1 MPALMV
7 QGCSSSAGK
16 SLLTTA
22 LARYF
27 ARQGL
32 RVAPFK
38 AMNMANNARVASG
51 GEMAAAQYL
60 QALAARVPP
69 DVRMNPVLVKPE
81 GDNRS
86 QLVLLGRVDA
96 ELSRTAW
103 RGRAARLW
111 PHIEQAYR
119 SLAAEAD
126 LVLLE
131 GAGSPAELN
140 LWDVD
145 VANMR
150 VAALASAPVLLVADI
165 DRGGAFA
172 HLFGTWSLLPA
183 QEQARIGG
191 FVLNKF
197 RGDAGLLH
205 PAPQELHRLT
215 GVPLAGV
222 LPWLQHALPDEDGA
236 APWPSGPGP
245 AGEDAPAV
253 VVIRYPTA
261 SNLDEFKPLESVARV
276 IWAEHPD
283 SLAAAAP
290 GGAPPGEV
298 APGEV
303 AGRGLVILPGSK
315 HVAAD
320 LAWLRDRGFPLALTR
335 HRRAGGRILGICGGL
350 QMLGAAIEDPF
361 GIDGNAVGLGW
372 LPLRTRFAQD
382 KITRPARARFA
393 GLPPPWSALT
403 GIEVAGY
410 EIRHGVSA
418 PARPL
423 AEAVPGG
430 LGYADGPVL
439 GVYLHGMFESPA
451 VRAALFGWAGTGGLA
466 ATFDLL
472 ADAVEQHLDR
482 ALLHR
487 MAGI

>member
-1 MPALMV
+1 MTALMV
-7 QGCSSSAGK
+7 QGCSSWAGK

-38 AMNMANNARVASG
+38 AMNMANNARVADG
-51 GEMAAAQYL
+51 GELASAQYL
-60 QALAARVPP
+60 QALAAGVTP

-81 GDNRS
+81 GETRS
-86 QLVLLGRVDA
+86 QLVLLGKVDA
-96 ELSRTAW
+96 ELSRIAW

-111 PHIEQAYR
+111 PHIERAYR

-126 LVLLE
+126 LVLIE
-131 GAGSPAELN
+131 GAGSPAEFN
-140 LWDVD
+140 LRDVD

-150 VAALASAPVLLVADI
+150 MAELASAPVLLVADI

-183 QEQARIGG
+183 AEQARIGG

-197 RGDAGLLH
+197 RGDAELLH
-205 PAPQELHRLT
+205 PAPAELHRMT

-222 LPWLQHALPDEDGA
+222 LPWLRHALPDEDGA
-236 APWPSGPGP
+236 APLPSALAGPL
-245 AGEDAPAV
+245 AEDAPAV
-253 VVIRYPTA
+253 VVIQYPTA

-276 IWAEHPD
+276 IWAGHPAD
-283 SLAAAAP
+283 LAPAAP
-290 GGAPPGEV
+290 GGG
-298 APGEV
+298 G
-303 AGRGLVILPGSK
+303 GGGLVILPGSK

-320 LAWLRDRGFPLALTR
+320 LRWLRDRGFPLALTR

-382 KITRPARARFA
+382 KITRPVQARFA
-393 GLPPPWSALT
+393 ETPPPWATSRR
-403 GIEVAGY
+403 VVY
-410 EIRHGVSA
+410 EMTTSRSVS
-418 PARPL
+418 
-423 AEAVPGG
+423 
-430 LGYADGPVL
+430 
-439 GVYLHGMFESPA
+439 
-451 VRAALFGWAGTGGLA
+451 
-466 ATFDLL
+466 
-472 ADAVEQHLDR
+472 
-482 ALLHR
+482 
-487 MAGI
+487 I